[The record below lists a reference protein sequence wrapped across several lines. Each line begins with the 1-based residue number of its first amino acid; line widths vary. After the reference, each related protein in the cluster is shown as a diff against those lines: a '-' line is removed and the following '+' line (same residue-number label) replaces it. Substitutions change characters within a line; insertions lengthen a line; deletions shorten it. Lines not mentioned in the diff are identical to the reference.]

1 MGPINTFFTNN
12 SLILSEILLGACL
25 FLWLFILVCFYF
37 AIRETK
43 RKPYTTKKSEAELIA
58 SFAEI
63 HYNATRLY
71 NTLSNE
77 FVKRQHFI
85 RSIVIGDQ
93 FQEQRYIA
101 QSIIKECEDRIPEL
115 KKEEIK

>member
-1 MGPINTFFTNN
+1 MGPINSFFINN
-12 SLILSEILLGACL
+12 ALVLSEALLVACL
-25 FLWLFILVCFYF
+25 LLWLFILVCFYF

-43 RKPYTTKKSEAELIA
+43 RKPNKIVKSDTELKA
-58 SFAEI
+58 SLAAI
-63 HYNATRLY
+63 HYNATRLHR
-71 NTLSNE
+71 LLGNE
-77 FVKRQHFI
+77 FVERRHVS

-115 KKEEIK
+115 KGN